1 MKRDVSGENMWL
13 LMLLCASSFSSGCLR
28 AHAEP
33 RCTELRPL
41 PAPLQP
47 EILLLMQ
54 PDSTQLLNE
63 ASTWSSDSKQL
74 LDSVKT
80 N

>member
-1 MKRDVSGENMWL
+1 MQRHVSGRNTRL
-13 LMLLCASSFSSGCLR
+13 LMLLFASSLSSGCLR
-28 AHAEP
+28 AHAGP
-33 RCTELRPL
+33 RCTELRPR
-41 PAPLQP
+41 PALLQP

-63 ASTWSSDSKQL
+63 ASTWSNDSKQL

>member
-1 MKRDVSGENMWL
+1 MRRNGPGRTMRL
-13 LMLLCASSFSSGCLR
+13 LMLLCALSTSAGCR
-28 AHAEP
+28 RISAEP
-33 RCTELRPL
+33 RCTELRPQ
-41 PAPLQP
+41 PAPLPP

-63 ASTWSSDSKQL
+63 ASTWSNDSKQL